1 MKVHFMKITPLLSQV
16 TWNIELYLDVP
27 PQYTSP
33 LLQPGTNVLFTLI
46 IALCVFII
54 YHNDTIIAYYRSPLS
69 SPPPP
74 SLIEVETDH
83 KCDNIDC
90 MLRGN
95 GVGFIVEF

>member
-1 MKVHFMKITPLLSQV
+1 MIPLL
-16 TWNIELYLDVP
+16 
-27 PQYTSP
+27 
-33 LLQPGTNVLFTLI
+33 LI
-46 IALCVFII
+46 IEVPFL
-54 YHNDTIIAYYRSPLS
+54 R
-69 SPPPP
+69 PPSP

>member
-1 MKVHFMKITPLLSQV
+1 M
-16 TWNIELYLDVP
+16 
-27 PQYTSP
+27 SP
-33 LLQPGTNVLFTLI
+33 F
-46 IALCVFII
+46 
-54 YHNDTIIAYYRSPLS
+54 

-95 GVGFIVEF
+95 GVGFVVEF